1 MTELLQQAIAQVNG
15 LPDSDQNAI
24 ANLIIQ
30 AITQQQRPAI
40 DSDQSKVLLAQLA
53 TTRAEISSPK
63 QVKPPFKLYQTY
75 YKSLNNPMLNS
86 QQYQFI
92 ERHDSLGRTKGNT

>member
-1 MTELLQQAIAQVNG
+1 MRALPMTELLQQAIAQVNG

-40 DSDQSKVLLAQLA
+40 DSDQSKVLLAQLP
-53 TTRAEISSPK
+53 TTRAEISFPQASQTAVQALSDLLQVTK
-63 QVKPPFKLYQTY
+63 Q
-75 YKSLNNPMLNS
+75 S
-86 QQYQFI
+86 
-92 ERHDSLGRTKGNT
+92 HA

>member
-1 MTELLQQAIAQVNG
+1 MRALPMTELLQQAIAQVNG

-53 TTRAEISSPK
+53 TTRAEISSPQASQTAVQALSDLLQVTK
-63 QVKPPFKLYQTY
+63 Q
-75 YKSLNNPMLNS
+75 SNA
-86 QQYQFI
+86 
-92 ERHDSLGRTKGNT
+92 

>member
-1 MTELLQQAIAQVNG
+1 MTQLRERT
-15 LPDSDQNAI
+15 
-24 ANLIIQ
+24 IQ
-30 AITQQQRPAI
+30 
-40 DSDQSKVLLAQLA
+40 SSMLLLAQLA